1 MTIMSSSF
9 DEASTIS
16 SALAESSR
24 AGKSLMARC
33 RILQLSMLQ
42 PHTGYSK
49 LSVVVVVACREKCNY
64 CTAGLVCTAMW
75 SSCCGQTCENSTP
88 INAVTISDTFN
99 CAIITE

>member
-33 RILQLSMLQ
+33 RLLQLSMLQ

-49 LSVVVVVACREKCNY
+49 LSVVVVEWLAGRNAT
-64 CTAGLVCTAMW
+64 TALQASFAQQCVHH
-75 SSCCGQTCENSTP
+75 
-88 INAVTISDTFN
+88 AVGKPARTQLQSML
-99 CAIITE
+99 